1 MTDTPQLYDWLVLL
15 AIFSGPL
22 VGVWITRWIDAA
34 KEKKERR
41 WSLFETL
48 RRTRGLELS
57 PDHVAAINM
66 VPVLFSDDAEAM
78 SEWGKLMDALGNPGW
93 KSEDQQVREGFY
105 KSAADA
111 RHNLTQRI
119 GEVVG
124 AKLPK
129 KEEHRL
135 GYAPSAWE
143 QEFLEQAAARSLLI
157 DVLSGKQPLKM
168 LAGVYELQAAPPDEE
183 AHNGKSEALEA
194 PVEKPKKPAK
204 KSRAEGTQAKG

>member
-1 MTDTPQLYDWLVLL
+1 MTASPQFYDWLVLL
-15 AIFSGPL
+15 AIFFGPL

-34 KEKKERR
+34 QEKKKRR
-41 WSLFETL
+41 WDLFETL

-66 VPVLFSDDAEAM
+66 VPVLFSDDTEAM
-78 SEWGKLMDALGNPGW
+78 SEWGKLMDALNNPGW
-93 KSEDQQVREGFY
+93 RSEDQTVREGFY

-119 GEVVG
+119 GDVVG

-143 QEFLEQAAARSLLI
+143 NEFLEQAAARKLLI
-157 DVLSGKQPLKM
+157 DVLSGEQPLKM
-168 LAGVYELQAAPPDEE
+168 LAGVYELQENPA
-183 AHNGKSEALEA
+183 GSEADTAERRTLEA
-194 PVEKPKKPAK
+194 PTDEPKKRNE
-204 KSRAEGTQAKG
+204 KSRASSPKGKS

>member
-1 MTDTPQLYDWLVLL
+1 MTSSPQFYDWLVLL

-22 VGVWITRWIDAA
+22 IGVWITRWIDAA
-34 KEKKERR
+34 QEKKKQR
-41 WSLFETL
+41 WDLFGTL

-78 SEWGKLMDALGNPGW
+78 SEWGKLMDALNNPGW
-93 KSEDQQVREGFY
+93 RSEDEKVREGFY

-143 QEFLEQAAARSLLI
+143 NEFLEQAAARKLFI
-157 DVLSGKQPLKM
+157 DVLSGEQPLKM
-168 LAGVYELQAAPPDEE
+168 LAGVYELQANPVGYEAGTAEQERLEPPEE
-183 AHNGKSEALEA
+183 E
-194 PVEKPKKPAK
+194 PKKK
-204 KSRAEGTQAKG
+204 YEKSRAAGPKEQP